1 MGRALGR
8 RALTVRGGAEP
19 VTDTTSNTGA
29 PDADMA
35 TLARGGR
42 LNIFGFVLRLAGM
55 VPFLFIG
62 GRIYGPAALGRFAY
76 AILVVEFGAQVAA
89 LGLRRG
95 LAQLLADAKKPQ
107 ACIIADGM
115 LVALIGSA
123 IGMAILIVFPK
134 AMYPTTPVG
143 GLDRLL
149 AITVIAISW
158 TDIALAALAYQ
169 NDVGAT
175 VWARSIVQP
184 WTISIAAFGLS
195 FVPVMVTRG
204 DGLIIA
210 YVLSMVAALVA
221 ALIPLVRCYGLPQG
235 WRPDLPTAWG
245 TAVRNVPVAAAD
257 AVEWASR
264 RIDLAVLGAFMPAS
278 FVGIYY
284 AAQQVATLPAKLKTS
299 FEPVL
304 GPAIVRRLAAGDRT
318 AVANQ
323 VRQVTYWIIAAQT
336 GIALALGIPGRA
348 VMGLVGSAFTG
359 GTAMLGFLLAAEVIA
374 ATAVVSEAALIY
386 VARTENMIISL
397 IMLALEAGLA
407 AGLILLMQGQG
418 LPTAFQ
424 ATGPAIGLCIALAFA
439 SVTKSSLLK
448 RQLGAPVSGWR
459 WSIAWAAAAGIAVGA
474 PMRLFL
480 PPVLQLIV
488 GIPAIMAAFGA
499 VLWTKGFGPEDRE
512 LFRMRKGDVQELR
525 DAEDAAFARDQIE
538 DDII

>member
-8 RALTVRGGAEP
+8 SALSDAGGTQASVTPEP
-19 VTDTTSNTGA
+19 AVSA

-62 GRIYGPAALGRFAY
+62 GRIYGAAALGRFAY
-76 AILVVEFGAQVAA
+76 AVLVVEFAAQIAA

-107 ACIIADGM
+107 ACIVADAL
-115 LVALIGSA
+115 LVAAMGAAL
-123 IGMAILIVFPK
+123 GMAILIALPK

-158 TDIALAALAYQ
+158 TDIALAGLAFHH
-169 NDVGAT
+169 DVAST
-175 VWARSIVQP
+175 VRSRSIVQP
-184 WTISIAAFGLS
+184 WVISIAAFALS
-195 FVPVMVTRG
+195 FDPVMVSRG

-221 ALIPLVRCYGLPQG
+221 ALIPLFRCYRLPHG
-235 WRPDLPTAWG
+235 WKPDLRTAWG
-245 TAVRNVPVAAAD
+245 TAVHNAPLAAAD
-257 AVEWASR
+257 TVEWASR
-264 RIDLAVLGAFMPAS
+264 RIDLAVLGAFVPAS

-304 GPAIVRRLAAGDRT
+304 GPAIVRRLALNDRAGI
-318 AVANQ
+318 AKQ
-323 VRQVTYWIIAAQT
+323 VRQVTYWIIAAQA

-359 GTAMLGFLLAAEVIA
+359 GTAMVSFLLAAEVIA

-386 VARTENMIISL
+386 VARKRNMAISL
-397 IMLALEAGLA
+397 VMLAIEAGLA
-407 AGLILLMQGQG
+407 AALILAMRNEG
-418 LPTAFQ
+418 LPPAYQ
-424 ATGPAIGLCIALAFA
+424 ATGPAMALCIALAFSSIA
-439 SVTKSSLLK
+439 KSWLLR

-459 WSIAWAAAAGIAVGA
+459 WDIAWAAAAGVLAGAAVEW
-474 PMRLFL
+474 LL
-480 PPVLQLIV
+480 PDMLQLAGV
-488 GIPAIMAAFGA
+488 PAILLAFGA

-512 LFRMRKGDVQELR
+512 LFRMDKSDVRELR
-525 DAEDAAFARDQIE
+525 EAEQAAVARDQIE
-538 DDII
+538 DSIV